1 MSNIELEQT
10 KSIINRDIMQL
21 EQSIRERYDIIP
33 IFITEDSNPERS
45 ALLL

>member
-21 EQSIRERYDIIP
+21 EQSIRERYAIIQ
-33 IFITEDSNPERS
+33 IFINVDPNPERS